1 MKKYVSTLILA
12 LLVAILLVSG
22 IAHALNYDN
31 NVVDHRLC
39 PAGLVEIIE
48 KLEELET
55 IAYNNNNTHIL
66 VIVKELLRYINRTN
80 ISCIELLLVD
90 NIIENLRKLAEYK
103 FLPKNTSIY
112 HITSKLSTKQKNL
125 DRLRAIEPPYYTP
138 INLRYYTSTPMSA
151 IADTVVMEFSKKT
164 NKGIYSWIDQE
175 NVRLNKTIYES
186 VISINTCNVLLREDS
201 QINPYILIVSVI
213 SLTTLLAVAVKLFRP
228 KVNI

>member
-1 MKKYVSTLILA
+1 MKRHVPTLILA
-12 LLVAILLVSG
+12 LLVATLLVPG
-22 IAHALNYDN
+22 IAYALSYDN
-31 NVVDHRLC
+31 NVVDHRVC
-39 PAGLVEIIE
+39 PIRLVEIIE

-103 FLPKNTSIY
+103 FLPKNISTY
-112 HITSKLSTKQKNL
+112 HITSELSTKQRNL

-138 INLRYYTSTPMSA
+138 INLGQYTSTTMSA
-151 IADTVVMEFSKKT
+151 ITDTVVMEFPRKT

-175 NVRLNKTIYES
+175 NARLNKTIYES
-186 VISINTCNVLLREDS
+186 AISINTCNVLLREDS
-201 QINPYILIVSVI
+201 QINPYIFIVSVI
-213 SLTTLLAVAVKLFRP
+213 SLTMLLVVAIKLFRP